1 MYIVCKIVKNTETN
15 SDYNLLALTLKVSF
29 VISRF
34 SDKSQLVL
42 SFVKKNKVSLKLH
55 NSIR

>member
-15 SDYNLLALTLKVSF
+15 SDWNLFYSNLLALTLKVSF

-42 SFVKKNKVSLKLH
+42 SFVKK
-55 NSIR
+55 